1 MKCKI
6 IKCGCF
12 VDCLVGGLICIA
24 HRQIEEVLSF
34 QNLYFLPSESKYSQF
49 YGLLS
54 FLYVSFSTCFLLQ
67 EKHLSETVEICWK
80 L

>member
-1 MKCKI
+1 MDFL
-6 IKCGCF
+6 G
-12 VDCLVGGLICIA
+12 GGLICIA

-34 QNLYFLPSESKYSQF
+34 QNLSFLSSKSKYSQF

-67 EKHLSETVEICWK
+67 ENALSEIVELCWK
-80 L
+80 FWALLVRAV